1 MPHAVAHRNTK
12 RGGLRSGFSRE
23 EAFELVLE
31 STFILASAMFVV
43 GSFYVFPQDDEHV
56 ARVYNHFGC
65 RLYEYGSFLFMCLS
79 TYTFGEGL
87 YLRST
92 GARKVRRKEIAEQ
105 FLYFLGSFIFLI
117 GTLIWDQ
124 DSDGLWWVN
133 KFGGPII
140 VWNKVGIALFGF
152 GSFLFALAAFF
163 NAMNLKWKHP
173 FFTNTAHTIAFC
185 YEFGGL
191 CFVMGTLG
199 FIPDIFSAQTLLICN
214 PGDTPLVPEDR
225 AARCYYDREEEVA
238 RYMKTIGCW
247 CYLIGSILYLL
258 GSVLSLLKTI
268 GLQRISRYQHSA
280 ALRIQGLWRNNVAR
294 PREHAARAIQS
305 AWTRYRGSPETIPN
319 QGSRALVIQ
328 QTCRGSFSAVSKPIF
343 AN

>member
-31 STFILASAMFVV
+31 STFILASAMFVI

-56 ARVYNHFGC
+56 GRVYNHFGC
-65 RLYEYGSFLFMCLS
+65 RLYEYGSFLFMILS

-140 VWNKVGIALFGF
+140 AWNKVGIALFGF
-152 GSFLFALAAFF
+152 GSFLFALLSSTKGF
-163 NAMNLKWKHP
+163 NKTKSCN
-173 FFTNTAHTIAFC
+173 N
-185 YEFGGL
+185 
-191 CFVMGTLG
+191 
-199 FIPDIFSAQTLLICN
+199 PDI
-214 PGDTPLVPEDR
+214 G
-225 AARCYYDREEEVA
+225 
-238 RYMKTIGCW
+238 
-247 CYLIGSILYLL
+247 
-258 GSVLSLLKTI
+258 
-268 GLQRISRYQHSA
+268 
-280 ALRIQGLWRNNVAR
+280 
-294 PREHAARAIQS
+294 
-305 AWTRYRGSPETIPN
+305 
-319 QGSRALVIQ
+319 
-328 QTCRGSFSAVSKPIF
+328 
-343 AN
+343 